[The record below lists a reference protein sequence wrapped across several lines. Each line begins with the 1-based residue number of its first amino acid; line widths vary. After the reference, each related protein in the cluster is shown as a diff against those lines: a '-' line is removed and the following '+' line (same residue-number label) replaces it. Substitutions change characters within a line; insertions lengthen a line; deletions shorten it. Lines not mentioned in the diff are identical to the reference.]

1 MSARERERLKLFERV
16 KREELSL
23 RDAAAI
29 CSFSYRQTRR
39 LYKRYREEGDRNMV
53 HRSRGRQTEL
63 CQRSLKRWF
72 SPLSGNILTLAQPW
86 RLRSR
91 RSKVTGWTTRRCAV
105 GC

>member
-53 HRSRGRQTEL
+53 HRSRGRSSNRALPAEF
-63 CQRSLKRWF
+63 K
-72 SPLSGNILTLAQPW
+72 AM
-86 RLRSR
+86 
-91 RSKVTGWTTRRCAV
+91 V
-105 GC
+105 